1 MDNIE
6 KSKKV
11 VKIIKE
17 YKDSSNKELEFVM
30 DFIQE
35 DFNQT
40 KENIIKLTEHLDKIE
55 ATYELIL
62 KEYQKRTKVNG

>member
-35 DFNQT
+35 DFKKT
-40 KENIIKLTEHLDKIE
+40 KDNIIKLTEHLDKIE
-55 ATYELIL
+55 TTYNLIL
-62 KEYQKRTKVNG
+62 KEYQKRTKING

>member
-1 MDNIE
+1 MDNLE

-30 DFIQE
+30 DFIRE
-35 DFNQT
+35 DFNIT

-55 ATYELIL
+55 TTYNLIL

>member
-1 MDNIE
+1 MDNVE

-35 DFNQT
+35 DFNTT

-55 ATYELIL
+55 TTYNLIL
-62 KEYQKRTKVNG
+62 KEYKKRTKVNG

>member
-1 MDNIE
+1 MDNVE

-35 DFNQT
+35 DFNTT

-55 ATYELIL
+55 TTYNLIL
-62 KEYQKRTKVNG
+62 KEYKKRTKING

>member
-35 DFNQT
+35 DFKQT

>member
-35 DFNQT
+35 DFNTT

-55 ATYELIL
+55 TTYNLIL
-62 KEYQKRTKVNG
+62 KEYKKRTKING